1 MVGGC
6 LPMSPDLEMS
16 SRQVLG
22 SQASEVQRNL
32 LHPELLPLLLLPPP
46 RRPPLHLPHPSLAAL
61 GLGLLVHENS
71 LALLAH
77 DRAVSVDQLTAL
89 LRLLFPDLR
98 QDTQL
103 EKCLKEVFFQS
114 NATKM
119 IYLLFT
125 PKSSSLTYE
134 IFTPICVKNRFLLL
148 TVTDCI
154 LLFLAEIETLRQDQD
169 DFL

>member
-1 MVGGC
+1 MVRGVIREEGLMVGGC
-6 LPMSPDLEMS
+6 LPMSPDLEMA
-16 SRQVLG
+16 SRQALA

-46 RRPPLHLPHPSLAAL
+46 RRPPLHLPHHSLAAL
-61 GLGLLVHENS
+61 GLALLVHENS

-77 DRAVSVDQLTAL
+77 DGAVSVDQLTAL
-89 LRLLFPDLR
+89 LRLLFPALR

-125 PKSSSLTYE
+125 HTPLHMYE
-134 IFTPICVKNRFLLL
+134 I
-148 TVTDCI
+148 
-154 LLFLAEIETLRQDQD
+154 
-169 DFL
+169 